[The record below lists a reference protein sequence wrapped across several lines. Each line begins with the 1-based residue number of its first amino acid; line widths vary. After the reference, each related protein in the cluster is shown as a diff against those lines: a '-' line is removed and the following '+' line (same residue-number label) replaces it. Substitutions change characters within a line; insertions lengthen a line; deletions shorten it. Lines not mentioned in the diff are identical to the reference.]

1 MMDDRSEYTNKNSVY
16 GSVDRFTLFPIKY
29 YDPWNLYKKH
39 VSSFWTVEEIDLT
52 QDKKDW
58 MTISPEERHY
68 LSNILAFFVSAD
80 GIVGENLASRF
91 YNDTDIP
98 EVRCFYGF
106 QLAMENIH
114 AETYS
119 LLLDTFITD
128 SEEKDRLLNSIST
141 IDIIGRKADWA
152 LKWINNTRSFMDR
165 LIAFAVVE
173 GVFFSG
179 SFCSIFWFKKR
190 GLFPGLSFSNEFI
203 SRDEALHCEFA
214 CLLYRLIKSGEIP
227 HHKIRNYEGNIEE
240 DEIKRIFKE
249 AVSIEE
255 DFIDYILPVEI
266 LDMNS
271 SSMKRYIEYV
281 ADRLLLN
288 LQCSKMFNVENPFPW
303 MELISLQGKT
313 NFFERRVSEYSKPMN
328 VIKSVNDVFDPNALI
343 Q

>member
-1 MMDDRSEYTNKNSVY
+1 MDETLISKASNPIAHNAI
-16 GSVDRFTLFPIKY
+16 DRFTLFPIKY
-29 YDPWNLYKKH
+29 LEPWNLYKKH
-39 VSSFWTVEEIDLT
+39 VSSFWIAEEIDLT

-58 MTISPEERHY
+58 SLISPEEKHY

-80 GIVGENLASRF
+80 GIVGENLATKF

-128 SEEKDRLLNSIST
+128 STEKNKLLNSINT

-152 LKWINNTRSFMDR
+152 LKWIDSKKSFMDR

-190 GLFPGLSFSNEFI
+190 GLFPGLTFSNELI

-227 HHKIRNYEGNIEE
+227 YTKIKNYEGDIEE

-249 AVSIEE
+249 AVNIEK
-255 DFIDYILPVEI
+255 DFIDYILPARI
-266 LDMNS
+266 MDMDS
-271 SSMKRYIEYV
+271 DSMKRYIEYV

-288 LQCSKMFNVENPFPW
+288 LQCSKIFNVENPFPW

-313 NFFERRVSEYSKPMN
+313 NFFERRVSEYSKAMN
-328 VIKSVNDVFDPNALI
+328 VIKSVNDVFDSDAI
-343 Q
+343 